1 MADNLVVY
9 FSATGTTRKVAED
22 LAQVLGAD
30 LFEIKPQTP
39 YTEADLNWKDDTS
52 RSSVE
57 MGEYIRPE
65 IVDAKL
71 DLSKYSTIFLGY
83 PIWWGVAPMAVNAFL
98 ECNDFAGKTIVPF
111 ATSGSSGVG
120 DPQSYLSKYVPAAAT
135 ITSGE
140 TLNNAPTKD
149 ALAAWVKRLGL
160 AN

>member
-1 MADNLVVY
+1 MADYLVAY

-30 LFEIKPQTP
+30 LFEIAPKTP

-65 IVDAKL
+65 LAGAKI
-71 DLSKYSTIFLGY
+71 DLGKYSTIFLGY

-98 ECNDFAGKTIVPF
+98 ESNDLSGKTIVPF

-120 DPQSYLSKYVPAAAT
+120 NPRDYLSKSVTPATT
-135 ITSGE
+135 IDAGE
-140 TLNNAPTKD
+140 TLNGGPTKE
-149 ALAAWVKRLGL
+149 ALAAWIKRLNL
-160 AN
+160 PK